1 MSERTEKAVALFKA
15 GASCAQAVVAA
26 YSDLFGVD
34 EPTAMRLACGLGAG
48 VGRLREVC
56 GAVSGLAVLAGLKHA
71 GGQPDAAA
79 KKRTYAAVQEM
90 AGEFR
95 RQHGQ
100 IVCRALLGLEKAEGD
115 PTPSERTE
123 AYYQKRPCA
132 AYVESA
138 ALLVERFL
146 LAPPS

>member
-1 MSERTEKAVALFKA
+1 MSERTEKAAALFKA

-34 EPTAMRLACGLGAG
+34 EQTAMRLSCGLGAG

-56 GAVSGLAVLAGLKHA
+56 GVVSGMAVLAGLKHA
-71 GGQPDAAA
+71 SGQPDAAA
-79 KKRTYAAVQEM
+79 KKKTYEAVQAM

-95 RQHGQ
+95 RQHGHL
-100 IVCRALLGLEKAEGD
+100 VCRVLLGLEKPEGD

-123 AYYQKRPCA
+123 TYYQKRPCA
-132 AYVESA
+132 VYIETA
-138 ALLVERFL
+138 AALVERFL
-146 LAPPS
+146 VAPSS